1 MMRTDGPVKQGTAMG
16 SSQSWTPG
24 SGNIGR
30 LFGDDRS
37 FGSGF
42 LGGAEASATSS
53 VLVLVAA
60 ETGATLY
67 SSCNGVSR
75 FLRAIPY
82 QPREP
87 ARGKHL
93 DGTPVRLEWLA
104 RDLAGEL
111 EKMARGEPYEGVVIF
126 SDISLHRALSRQVA
140 RRLPHL
146 MVVCVNGLPEGL
158 PDLSAMPVQA
168 RGGFRRPR
176 HH

>member
-1 MMRTDGPVKQGTAMG
+1 MRTDGPVKQGTAMG

-24 SGNIGR
+24 IANIGR
-30 LFGDDRS
+30 HFGDDHA
-37 FGSGF
+37 FGPGF
-42 LGGAEASATSS
+42 LSGAEAPPPSS

-67 SSCNGVSR
+67 SNCNGVSR
-75 FLRAIPY
+75 FLHAMEY
-82 QPREP
+82 QARQT
-87 ARGKHL
+87 ARGRHL

-111 EKMARGEPYEGVVIF
+111 EKMVRGERYEGVVIF
-126 SDISLHRALSRQVA
+126 SDMSLHRPLSRQVA

-158 PDLSAMPVQA
+158 SDLPAMPA
-168 RGGFRRPR
+168 RAGGGFDRQR
-176 HH
+176 HN